1 MNVWPVYRHSGCE
14 GDYVRSAAHFTVPL
28 NEGLIPT
35 NDVGKCFNFY
45 AIMEAILMNRI
56 SVPIFWDIFFK

>member
-35 NDVGKCFNFY
+35 NDVGKCVNLLCHNGGNVD
-45 AIMEAILMNRI
+45 ER
-56 SVPIFWDIFFK
+56 D